1 MAAGIESDGY
11 RKWPRVQ
18 ETILFA
24 KRMGYHKIGIA
35 TCVALLRESRI
46 LAKMLRANGF
56 EVFGVGCKTGEIFKT
71 ELGIDQAHQGPG
83 PVACNPVL
91 QAQLLNEAGTELNIV
106 MGLCVGHDSLFYKH
120 AKAVTTTLVVKD
132 RVLVHNPVM
141 ALYTAEGYYANL
153 MRLWK
158 TNESSRPSGAGFFPS
173 GAHRLCLGWWVWNKN
188 FPWNRAGSSAG
199 RPAGGPSSP
208 WRSPAGAGTLP
219 GVCPGGAGPDGPGH
233 PSA

>member
-1 MAAGIESDGY
+1 MSEEMPRSCIDCGVHRCDSHHPEKAYPSFCVSQHMPSELRDASVEQYHTSEEDAKLARVAASIEADGY

-56 EVFGVGCKTGEIFKT
+56 EVFGAVCKAGEVPKT
-71 ELGIDQAHQGPG
+71 EMGVNPNHLGPG
-83 PVACNPVL
+83 PIACNPVL
-91 QAQLLNEAGTELNIV
+91 QAKVLNEAGTELNIV

-120 AKAVTTTLVVKD
+120 SQAVTTTLVVKD

-141 ALYTAEGYYANL
+141 ALYTAEGYYKNL
-153 MRLWK
+153 MEPLDD
-158 TNESSRPSGAGFFPS
+158 SGYPYS
-173 GAHRLCLGWWVWNKN
+173 
-188 FPWNRAGSSAG
+188 
-199 RPAGGPSSP
+199 
-208 WRSPAGAGTLP
+208 
-219 GVCPGGAGPDGPGH
+219 D
-233 PSA
+233 

>member
-1 MAAGIESDGY
+1 MSDDTQRSCIDCHLTHCDSHSPEQPYPAFCVSQHLTEEQRVKSLNQYLTDEEDRKLAQVAASIESDGY

-24 KRMGYHKIGIA
+24 KRMGYQKIGIA
-35 TCVALLRESRI
+35 TCVALIRESRI

-56 EVFGVGCKTGEIFKT
+56 EVYGVACKAGEVPKT
-71 ELGIDQAHQGPG
+71 DLGIDEAHQGPG

-141 ALYTAEGYYANL
+141 ALYTSEGYYKNL
-153 MRLWK
+153 LQPLED
-158 TNESSRPSGAGFFPS
+158 T
-173 GAHRLCLGWWVWNKN
+173 
-188 FPWNRAGSSAG
+188 
-199 RPAGGPSSP
+199 
-208 WRSPAGAGTLP
+208 
-219 GVCPGGAGPDGPGH
+219 
-233 PSA
+233 